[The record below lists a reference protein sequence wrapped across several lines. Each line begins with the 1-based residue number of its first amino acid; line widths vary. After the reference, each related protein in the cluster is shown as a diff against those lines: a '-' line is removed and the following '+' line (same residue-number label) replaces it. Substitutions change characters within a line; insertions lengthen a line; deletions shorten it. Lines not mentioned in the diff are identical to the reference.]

1 MRSNIMNQNS
11 IQQLCQD
18 LGIHPAKSRG
28 QNFLIDRNIT
38 DKIIKAADIRKDD
51 IILEVGPGFGVLT
64 RELLKVAGRVIAVE
78 LDKKFYEYLKKEF
91 NQEIISGQLQLVNG
105 DILKVNLNELGLK
118 NDNYKVVANLPYS
131 ITSSFLRNFTE
142 KEPKPS
148 EILVMIQAEVAQ
160 RIIAKPGEMSILAVA
175 MQFFAI
181 PEILFKISKN
191 SFWPEPEVDSAMIK
205 LKIRQDIDAKIPA
218 KSLFQIVKIGFSA
231 KRKQLHNNLA
241 AGLHLKN
248 EEIKKIFLDLGWR
261 EDIRA
266 QDLGVGE
273 WITLSQKVSNLSKN
287 IKIVIPESAI

>member
-1 MRSNIMNQNS
+1 MSLLNIKT

-28 QNFLIDRNIT
+28 QNFLIDQNIT

-78 LDKKFYEYLKKEF
+78 LDKKLFEYLNGEF
-91 NQEIISGQLQLVNG
+91 KGEIASGQLQLVNG
-105 DILKVNLNELGLK
+105 DILKVNLNEFGLK
-118 NDNYKVVANLPYS
+118 NNGYKVVANLPYS

-142 KEPKPS
+142 KEPKPK
-148 EILVMIQAEVAQ
+148 EIIVMIQAEVAQ

-175 MQFFAI
+175 MQYYTI

-205 LKIRQDIDAKIPA
+205 LKIRQDVDSKIPA

-248 EEIKKIFLDLGWR
+248 EEIKKIFRDWGWR

-266 QDLGVGE
+266 QDLGVEE
-273 WITLSQKVSNLSKN
+273 WVLLC
-287 IKIVIPESAI
+287 KIIGGWKM